1 MHNVFE
7 ALKERGF
14 IKQITNA
21 EQITNLLAEE
31 RVTYYAGFDPTAPS
45 LHVGS
50 LVPIMAMAHLQRAGH
65 TPIAIIGG
73 GTTMIGDPTDKTEM
87 RSMLSQE
94 QISANGK
101 GILAQLQRYLNLDN
115 RIADADNSQTTLKAG
130 RFLNN
135 ADWLL
140 SVNYIEFLRDIGK
153 HFRVNEMIKVEGYR
167 QRLERELGLS
177 FLEFNYQL
185 LQAYDY
191 LCLFQKYGCRLQL
204 GGDDQWGNILAGV
217 ELIRRIE
224 GERVHAV
231 TFPLLTTASG
241 AKMGKTA
248 DGAVWLDAERT
259 SPYEFYQYWI
269 NVDDRDVS
277 RFLAYFTFLPMDE
290 VRRLGDLED
299 EAIREAK
306 EVLAYEATQLA
317 HGKVE
322 ADKAQATSRAAFGGG
337 NLDEAEMPTSVI
349 PSERFDSGIPIM
361 ALFHEVGLAN
371 SRSEARRLI
380 QQGGAYIN
388 EKQYRAIDMVVGT
401 DLLEENALLLR
412 AGKKRYHR
420 IVLKEN

>member
-1 MHNVFE
+1 MDNVFE
-7 ALKERGF
+7 ALNERGF
-14 IKQITNA
+14 IKQTTNA
-21 EQITNLLAEE
+21 EQIANLLAEE
-31 RVTYYAGFDPTAPS
+31 RVTYYVGFDPTAPS

-65 TPIAIIGG
+65 KPIAIIGG

-87 RSMLSQE
+87 RPMLSQE
-94 QISANGK
+94 QITANAK
-101 GILAQLQRYLNLDN
+101 GILAQMQRYLKLDN
-115 RIADADNSQTTLKAG
+115 GIADSEDSQATSETG

-153 HFRVNEMIKVEGYR
+153 HFRVNEMIKAEGYR

-217 ELIRRIE
+217 DLVRRIE

-248 DGAVWLDAERT
+248 GGAVWLDAERT

-269 NVDDRDVS
+269 NTDDRDVS

-290 VRRLGDLED
+290 VRRLGSLED

-306 EVLAYEATQLA
+306 EVLAYEVTQLA
-317 HGKVE
+317 HGKTE
-322 ADKAQATSRAAFGGG
+322 ADNAQAASRAAFSGG
-337 NLDEAEMPTSVI
+337 NLDEAAMPTSTI
-349 PSERFDSGIPIM
+349 ASERLDGGIPIM
-361 ALFHEVGLAN
+361 HIIIKHCSMKSGWQIRVAKRGDSFN
-371 SRSEARRLI
+371 
-380 QQGGAYIN
+380 
-388 EKQYRAIDMVVGT
+388 KVVPT
-401 DLLEENALLLR
+401 STKSSTVR
-412 AGKKRYHR
+412 
-420 IVLKEN
+420 